1 MMARKRTI
9 WRKKGR
15 IVRDR
20 LKRQQRNYLREDRLK
35 WTKRDYERP
44 GESARG
50 TYLDV

>member
-9 WRKKGR
+9 WRKKSW